1 MGRTGRWQDISTA
14 GKIRCQVK
22 TKKTYEKLAKSG
34 KEATF
39 TCVLVVHVYLLCWKT
54 YAWHLGALLR
64 SQFHSVQVSLLGMAW
79 FSSSWANAN
88 ANSFLALVFPQ
99 LAAFLQ
105 LSAFSLLGPFG
116 ILHHPAHGNRLT
128 CVNGFCGKCFSIRFS
143 NKNSQPTHRCSHR
156 RKVHKFSVLFAP
168 APAAAQFAFEG
179 VWLL

>member
-79 FSSSWANAN
+79 FFQLLGKRKRKLFSCISFSSTGG
-88 ANSFLALVFPQ
+88 VF
-99 LAAFLQ
+99 AAFGFQ
-105 LSAFSLLGPFG
+105 PSWTFWHFTPPGPRQ
-116 ILHHPAHGNRLT
+116 PAYVCEWFL
-128 CVNGFCGKCFSIRFS
+128 
-143 NKNSQPTHRCSHR
+143 
-156 RKVHKFSVLFAP
+156 
-168 APAAAQFAFEG
+168 
-179 VWLL
+179 W